1 MGPEAGCK
9 VGQATM
15 TRILAWCEWAL
26 NMLGAALVAVVLVAV
41 CAQVIMRYVFNDA
54 TMWSDPVASAAM
66 AWLTFVAMAAAVR
79 SDGNMYV
86 RFTWDWLSKGGRRA
100 AEIVSL
106 LLAVVFAVAL
116 NISAWEL
123 MEVTK
128 TATVEGLPFD
138 VSWAAMYSI
147 VLVSGTFTIIFTLE
161 RLLNLLVGGRR

>member
-1 MGPEAGCK
+1 MS
-9 VGQATM
+9 
-15 TRILAWCEWAL
+15 RILAGAEWLL
-26 NMLGAALVAVVLVAV
+26 NFLGALLVAVVLVSV

-86 RFTWDWLSKGGRRA
+86 RFTWTWLSEGGRRV
-100 AEIVSL
+100 AEVVSL
-106 LLAVVFAVAL
+106 LLAILFAVAL
-116 NISAWEL
+116 SFSALQL

-138 VSWAAMYSI
+138 VSWATMYSI
-147 VLVSGTFTIIFTLE
+147 ILVSGAFTVIFTLE
-161 RLLNLLVGGRR
+161 RLLNLLAGARK

>member
-1 MGPEAGCK
+1 MS
-9 VGQATM
+9 
-15 TRILAWCEWAL
+15 RILAGAEWLL
-26 NMLGAALVAVVLVAV
+26 NFLGALLVAVVLVAV
-41 CAQVIMRYVFNDA
+41 CAQVIMRYVFDNA

-86 RFTWDWLSKGGRRA
+86 RFTWEWLSEGGRRV
-100 AEIVSL
+100 AEVISL
-106 LLAVVFAVAL
+106 LLAIVFAVAL
-116 NISAWEL
+116 GISAWQL

-147 VLVSGTFTIIFTLE
+147 TLLSAAFIIIFTIE
-161 RLLNLLVGGRR
+161 RLLHLLVGER

>member
-1 MGPEAGCK
+1 MS
-9 VGQATM
+9 
-15 TRILAWCEWAL
+15 RILAGAEWLL
-26 NMLGAALVAVVLVAV
+26 NCLGALLVAVVLVAV
-41 CAQVIMRYVFNDA
+41 CTQVIMRYVFDNA

-86 RFTWDWLSKGGRRA
+86 RFTWDWLSEGGRRV
-100 AEIVSL
+100 AEVISL
-106 LLAVVFAVAL
+106 LLAIVFAVAL
-116 NISAWEL
+116 GISTWQL

-147 VLVSGTFTIIFTLE
+147 SLLSAAFIIIFTIE
-161 RLLNLLVGGRR
+161 RLLHLLVGERK